1 MSGAPWN
8 TTETAR
14 LRVWALAGLNLS
26 EIATKMERSKTGIHV
41 RAELNI
47 AIAKSPHPKQRRMRL
62 EIARVRR
69 VELGLKAKSKPQ
81 WPRHRNDPNRI
92 HGPSIVS

>member
-14 LRVWALAGLNLS
+14 LQLLAFAGLNLS
-26 EIATKMERSKTGIHV
+26 EIANKMERSKTGVHV
-41 RAELNI
+41 RAEKLNI

-62 EIARVRR
+62 EIARVRLI
-69 VELGLKAKSKPQ
+69 ELGLKVKK
-81 WPRHRNDPNRI
+81 
-92 HGPSIVS
+92 

>member
-14 LRVWALAGLNLS
+14 LRLLAFAGLDLS
-26 EIATKMERSKTGIHV
+26 EIATKMERSKTGVHV
-41 RAELNI
+41 RAENLNI

-69 VELGLKAKSKPQ
+69 VELGLKAK
-81 WPRHRNDPNRI
+81 I
-92 HGPSIVS
+92 